1 MRASALPSL
10 PVRESGLHPGTQ
22 LWSPCGPCRQSL
34 IKPWART
41 RHAGAHNP
49 SEDPSKCYLPQTS
62 HHIASWP
69 TATGASGC
77 TNVPVQ
83 GAAGNTVLQLAQQF
97 AHGAQGLSLAVPL
110 ERSSPEP
117 TQPWGCSLTGGS
129 GHSNLL
135 GPSRARSVLHCSPL
149 GASKA
154 GLSAQAT
161 GGVSCLPSRPS
172 PVRWEEG
179 ATSKVGARG

>member
-1 MRASALPSL
+1 MLVPTTHQRTPPSATCPRHPSCHRCL
-10 PVRESGLHPGTQ
+10 RVHKR
-22 LWSPCGPCRQSL
+22 
-34 IKPWART
+34 
-41 RHAGAHNP
+41 
-49 SEDPSKCYLPQTS
+49 
-62 HHIASWP
+62 
-69 TATGASGC
+69 
-77 TNVPVQ
+77 PVQ

-97 AHGAQGLSLAVPL
+97 AHGAQGLSLAIPL

-161 GGVSCLPSRPS
+161 GGVSCLPSLPS